1 MMKVTFELKSIMN
14 IYKTRKYVLALALLL
29 TGGIVKAQV
38 TIHGDVYGG
47 GNLGEVRDD
56 ATVNMRGGTLKSC
69 LYGGGKGSID
79 NVESGLVKGNTKVD
93 VKGGIVEHSLYGGG
107 ELGSV
112 GTFTEFYD
120 VATGAHV
127 AGEPKTCAAGTGK
140 TEVLISGGQVG
151 KDEAVMPDA
160 GATTYEDDLG
170 YVFCGSRGEADSL
183 TYSSANLFAVVK
195 ETHLKISGSALIT
208 ASAYGGCEN
217 GLVMGDTHVEIAGG
231 QIGTGYDRTSQ
242 VHDGRYD
249 EEKWTT
255 VIQKIKNGTFTEADA
270 NGFHECDHW
279 PYGDADGNYYTYD
292 IYADKVGYDSH
303 GGALNAT
310 DGFFLMRS
318 YAKEAYSPSLF
329 GGPKA
334 ECLIFTKVLFH
345 FHIFSL

>member
-112 GTFTEFYD
+112 GTFTEFYNLP
-120 VATGAHV
+120 TGAHV
-127 AGEPKTCAAGTGK
+127 AGEPKTCATGTGK

-151 KDEAVMPDA
+151 IDEAVMPDV
-160 GATTYEDDLG
+160 GSTTYEDDMG
-170 YVFCGSRGEADSL
+170 YVFCGSRGEADTL
-183 TYSSANLFAVVK
+183 TYPSANLFAVVK

-208 ASAYGGCEN
+208 ASAYGGSEN

-231 QIGTGYDRTSQ
+231 QIGTGYDRTSKCMM
-242 VHDGRYD
+242 VDMMR
-249 EEKWTT
+249 
-255 VIQKIKNGTFTEADA
+255 KNG
-270 NGFHECDHW
+270 
-279 PYGDADGNYYTYD
+279 
-292 IYADKVGYDSH
+292 
-303 GGALNAT
+303 L
-310 DGFFLMRS
+310 R
-318 YAKEAYSPSLF
+318 
-329 GGPKA
+329 
-334 ECLIFTKVLFH
+334 
-345 FHIFSL
+345 